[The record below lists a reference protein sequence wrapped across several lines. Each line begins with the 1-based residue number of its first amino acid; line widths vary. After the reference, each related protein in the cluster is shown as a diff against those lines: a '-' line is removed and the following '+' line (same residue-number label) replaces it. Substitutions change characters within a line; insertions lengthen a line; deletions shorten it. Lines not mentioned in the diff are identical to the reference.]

1 MLPVA
6 IARWEH
12 IATTGNFETLEQLLT
27 EDIVFESPIVHT
39 PQVGRDVARKYLVGA
54 VRVLG
59 GPESRFVRRWFA
71 EQSAVLELEAQ
82 VDGIKINAVDI
93 VTWNAEDRIQR
104 FKVMV
109 RPLKAMNVLQ
119 QAMGQILISNG

>member
-6 IARWEH
+6 IERWEN
-12 IATTGNFETLEQLLT
+12 IAKTGNFETLGQLLAD
-27 EDIVFESPIVHT
+27 DIVFESPIVHT
-39 PQVGRDVARKYLVGA
+39 PQIGRDVARKSLMGE

-59 GPESRFVRRWFA
+59 GPDSRFVRRWFA

-82 VDGIKINAVDI
+82 VEGIKINAVDI
-93 VTWNAEDRIQR
+93 IGWNAEDRIEH

-109 RPLKAMNVLQ
+109 RPLKAINVLH
-119 QAMGQILISNG
+119 QAMGQMLSSN